1 VRMSIAR
8 ATFLKPLAG
17 ESLAINQDGLVI
29 GGGLSGMTA
38 ALSLAD
44 QGFEVS
50 LIEKSGTLGGQ
61 MLNIHSALE
70 GDDTHLFTANVLY
83 RTQNHRN
90 IKVYLN
96 SEVAKVGGHIGKF
109 LVTISEKEKD
119 GGKKTDISCGA
130 IIAATGAEPAK
141 TKEFLY
147 GEDENILTQT
157 ELEKLLYFDRFRG
170 KGKNIVMIQCVG
182 SRNDDNPYCSRI
194 CCSMAVK
201 NALHIKK
208 KFPDANIYILYRDM
222 RTYGFREKYYRMAR
236 DAGIVFIRY
245 NEEKQPVVTQDNGL
259 MVTLE
264 SPDAPDIIEIEADH
278 VILSTGIAAPAG
290 NRQISDMLKLQL
302 NADGFFLEAH
312 VKLRPVDFATEGIYL
327 CGLAHSPKMMD
338 ENISQARA
346 AAARAATVLS
356 KTHLDIGA
364 QVSEVQQDKCIS
376 CMTCVHV
383 CPYGAPFAN
392 VDNKG
397 EIAAAKCM
405 GCGICVSECPA
416 RAIQLNHFES
426 KQFSIMLDN
435 LLENRLAVNCNENRG
450 LL

>member
-1 VRMSIAR
+1 VN
-8 ATFLKPLAG
+8 P
-17 ESLAINQDGLVI
+17 
-29 GGGLSGMTA
+29 
-38 ALSLAD
+38 
-44 QGFEVS
+44 S
-50 LIEKSGTLGGQ
+50 LIVS
-61 MLNIHSALE
+61 
-70 GDDTHLFTANVLY
+70 
-83 RTQNHRN
+83 
-90 IKVYLN
+90 
-96 SEVAKVGGHIGKF
+96 
-109 LVTISEKEKD
+109 
-119 GGKKTDISCGA
+119 
-130 IIAATGAEPAK
+130 
-141 TKEFLY
+141 
-147 GEDENILTQT
+147 
-157 ELEKLLYFDRFRG
+157 
-170 KGKNIVMIQCVG
+170 
-182 SRNDDNPYCSRI
+182 
-194 CCSMAVK
+194 
-201 NALHIKK
+201 
-208 KFPDANIYILYRDM
+208 
-222 RTYGFREKYYRMAR
+222 
-236 DAGIVFIRY
+236 GIVFIRY